1 MERKVGKVTHY
12 YNKLGVAAIEVDD
25 GEITPG
31 DHLHIVGHTTDADVV
46 AETLEL
52 NHIPI
57 REAHE
62 GQNIGVKVNERVR
75 EHDEVYKSYI

>member
-12 YNKLGVAAIEVDD
+12 YNKLGVAAIELDS
-25 GEITPG
+25 GEIMPG
-31 DHLHIVGHTTDADVV
+31 DHLHIVGHTTDADVIV
-46 AETLEL
+46 ETLEL
-52 NHIPI
+52 DHTQI